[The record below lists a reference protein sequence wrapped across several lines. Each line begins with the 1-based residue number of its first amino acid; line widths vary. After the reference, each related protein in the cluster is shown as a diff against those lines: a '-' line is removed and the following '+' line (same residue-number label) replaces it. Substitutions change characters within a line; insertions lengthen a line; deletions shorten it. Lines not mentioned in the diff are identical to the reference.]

1 MDRKYTHR
9 VILSK
14 DNEVEIVELPFD
26 GNPHDSTTHAP
37 APKASNL
44 FLCKCFPKCQKW
56 CQSLQCRQKPET
68 SSEDDSYDGQWKD
81 GKMEGYGKKVWKSG
95 GSYDGQWKDGK
106 MEGTGKYVWKSGDS
120 YNGLL
125 KDGKK
130 EGTGKYVWANGDE
143 YNGQWKDD
151 KMEGFGKKV
160 WANGDSYDGQ
170 WKDDKMEAGKYVWA
184 NGDSYTSTNM
194 SKYILLHENE
204 IFSVNR

>member
-1 MDRKYTHR
+1 
-9 VILSK
+9 
-14 DNEVEIVELPFD
+14 
-26 GNPHDSTTHAP
+26 
-37 APKASNL
+37 
-44 FLCKCFPKCQKW
+44 
-56 CQSLQCRQKPET
+56 
-68 SSEDDSYDGQWKD
+68 
-81 GKMEGYGKKVWKSG
+81 MEA
-95 GSYDGQWKDGK
+95 
-106 MEGTGKYVWKSGDS
+106 
-120 YNGLL
+120 
-125 KDGKK
+125 
-130 EGTGKYVWANGDE
+130 GKYVWANGDE